1 MPLLRQNL
9 GEEHWMCIPTN
20 AKNALLAPLKCF
32 WSQVSQK
39 CAMGVQNS
47 NQTLTGWREPPRR
60 SARQFAADDS
70 RIHVLGRTTPVLTT
84 KRTTSETVTM
94 RTVFSILS
102 ANTRTGPLLLNMSH
116 NRGFPVR

>member
-20 AKNALLAPLKCF
+20 AKNALLAPLQCV
-32 WSQVSQK
+32 WSQVSQN

-60 SARQFAADDS
+60 SARQFAADES
-70 RIHVLGRTTPVLTT
+70 RSPVFTT
-84 KRTTSETVTM
+84 KRTTSETVTV
-94 RTVFSILS
+94 RTVFAILS
-102 ANTRTGPLLLNMSH
+102 ANTRTGPLLLSMSH
-116 NRGFPVR
+116 KRGFPVR